1 MEHERIPF
9 HSFACQL
16 FFVHSGCYYAILF
29 FSPEHSSP
37 YQKRKTGMDILTII
51 ATLLILIIL
60 IVLIALSIRIVRQW
74 ERIVVLF
81 LGKFAGIRGPGLVI
95 IIPFLNTIPYI
106 IDIRVITTSFNAEQT
121 LTKDTVPVNVDAVL
135 FWQVLDVTK
144 AALEVQ
150 NYKDSVLLA
159 AQTALRDVIGKTML
173 ADMLA
178 GREII
183 DSELQKIIQH
193 RIDGWGINV
202 LSVEIRDVVIPVD
215 LQNAMSMQAQ
225 AERERQARVILGDSE
240 RQIARSFEDA
250 AKTYAG
256 NPTALHLRGMNMLYE
271 GLKTN
276 NSVLILVPSSILN
289 TMGLGDTTGVIAL
302 AQNLKRQT
310 EESKDKT
317 ID

>member
-1 MEHERIPF
+1 ME
-9 HSFACQL
+9 
-16 FFVHSGCYYAILF
+16 
-29 FSPEHSSP
+29 
-37 YQKRKTGMDILTII
+37 TLTII
-51 ATLLILIIL
+51 AIVLVVAIVL
-60 IVLIALSIRIVRQW
+60 VLIALSIRIVQQW
-74 ERIVVLF
+74 ERVVVLF
-81 LGKFAGIRGPGLVI
+81 LGRFVGIRGPGLVI
-95 IIPFLNTIPYI
+95 IIPFLNTIPYV
-106 IDIRVITTSFNAEQT
+106 IDTRVITTSFNAEQT

-135 FWQVLDVTK
+135 FWQVFDVTK

-150 NYKDSVLLA
+150 MYKESVLLA

-183 DSELQKIIQH
+183 DSELQKIIQN

-240 RQIARSFEDA
+240 RQIAKSFEDA
-250 AKTYAG
+250 SKTYAG

-276 NSVLILVPSSILN
+276 NSVLILVPSSVLN
-289 TMGLGDTTGVIAL
+289 TMGLGDTTGIIAL
-302 AQNLKRQT
+302 AQNLKKQK
-310 EESKDKT
+310 EEGND
-317 ID
+317 DLAE

>member
-1 MEHERIPF
+1 
-9 HSFACQL
+9 
-16 FFVHSGCYYAILF
+16 
-29 FSPEHSSP
+29 
-37 YQKRKTGMDILTII
+37 MDPLTIVASII
-51 ATLLILIIL
+51 ALIIL
-60 IVLIALSIRIVRQW
+60 LVLLALSIKIVNQW
-74 ERIVVLF
+74 ERVVVLY
-81 LGKFAGIRGPGLVI
+81 LGRFVGIRGPGLVI
-95 IIPFLNTIPYI
+95 IIPFLNTIPVT
-106 IDIRVITTSFNAEQT
+106 IDIRVITTSFNAEET

-135 FWQVLDVTK
+135 FWQVFDTQK

-159 AQTALRDVIGKTML
+159 SQTALRDVIGKTML

-178 GREII
+178 GREMI
-183 DSELQKIIQH
+183 DTELQKTIQR

-202 LSVEIRDVVIPVD
+202 LSVEIRDVVIPVN

-240 RQIARSFEDA
+240 RQIAKSFEDA

-276 NSVLILVPSSILN
+276 NSVLILVPSSVLN
-289 TMGLGDTTGVIAL
+289 TMGLGDTSGIIAL
-302 AQNLKRQT
+302 AQNMKKAK
-310 EESKDKT
+310 EESK
-317 ID
+317 IDPAE

>member
-1 MEHERIPF
+1 
-9 HSFACQL
+9 
-16 FFVHSGCYYAILF
+16 
-29 FSPEHSSP
+29 
-37 YQKRKTGMDILTII
+37 MDIPTII
-51 ATLLILIIL
+51 AIVIILIIAV
-60 IVLIALSIRIVRQW
+60 VLIALSIRIVRQW
-74 ERIVVLF
+74 ERVVVLF
-81 LGKFAGIRGPGLVI
+81 LGRFVGVRGPGLVM
-95 IIPFLNTIPYI
+95 IIPFLNTIPYV
-106 IDIRVITTSFNAEQT
+106 IDTRVITTSFNAEQT

-135 FWQVLDVTK
+135 FWQVFDVTK

-150 NYKDSVLLA
+150 MYKESVLLA
-159 AQTALRDVIGKTML
+159 SQTALRDVIGKTML

-183 DSELQKIIQH
+183 DSELQKMIQH

-240 RQIARSFEDA
+240 RQIAKSFEDA
-250 AKTYAG
+250 ARTYAG

-276 NSVLILVPSSILN
+276 NSVLILVPSSVLN
-289 TMGLGDTTGVIAL
+289 TMGLGDTTGIIAL
-302 AQNLKRQT
+302 AQNLKKQH
-310 EESKDKT
+310 EEGKGTPSE
-317 ID
+317 

>member
-1 MEHERIPF
+1 
-9 HSFACQL
+9 
-16 FFVHSGCYYAILF
+16 
-29 FSPEHSSP
+29 
-37 YQKRKTGMDILTII
+37 MDFLTII
-51 ATLLILIIL
+51 AIIIVLLIL
-60 IVLIALSIRIVRQW
+60 IVLIALSIRIVKQW
-74 ERIVVLF
+74 ERVVVLY
-81 LGKFAGIRGPGLVI
+81 LGKFVGIRGPGLVI
-95 IIPFLNTIPYI
+95 IIPLLNTIPYI
-106 IDIRVITTSFNAEQT
+106 IDTRVITTSFNAEQT

-135 FWQVLDVTK
+135 FWQVFDVQK

-150 NYKDSVLLA
+150 EYKTSVLLA

-183 DSELQKIIQH
+183 DNELQKTIQR

-202 LSVEIRDVVIPVD
+202 LSVEIRDVEIPAN

-240 RQIARSFEDA
+240 RQIAKSFEDA
-250 AKTYAG
+250 SKTYAG

-276 NSVLILVPSSILN
+276 NSVLILVPSSVLN
-289 TMGLGDTTGVIAL
+289 TMGLGDTTGIIAL
-302 AQNLKRQT
+302 AQNLKKQK
-310 EESKDKT
+310 EESH
-317 ID
+317 IDPKE

>member
-1 MEHERIPF
+1 
-9 HSFACQL
+9 
-16 FFVHSGCYYAILF
+16 
-29 FSPEHSSP
+29 
-37 YQKRKTGMDILTII
+37 MDILTII
-51 ATLLILIIL
+51 A
-60 IVLIALSIRIVRQW
+60 IVLIVAIILVIAALSIKIVQQW
-74 ERIVVLF
+74 ERVVVLF
-81 LGKFAGIRGPGLVI
+81 LGKFVGIRGPGLVI
-95 IIPFLNTIPYI
+95 IIPLLNTIPYI
-106 IDIRVITTSFNAEQT
+106 IDTRVITTSFNAEQT

-135 FWQVLDVTK
+135 FWQVFDVTK

-150 NYKDSVLLA
+150 ITKNRLLA
-159 AQTALRDVIGKTML
+159 AQTARDVIGKTML

-183 DSELQKIIQH
+183 DSELQKIIQN

-240 RQIARSFEDA
+240 RQIAKSFEDA
-250 AKTYAG
+250 SKTYAG

-276 NSVLILVPSSILN
+276 NSVLILVPSSVLN
-289 TMGLGDTTGVIAL
+289 TMGLGDTTGIIAL
-302 AQNLKRQT
+302 AQNLKKQK
-310 EESKDKT
+310 EEGKDPAE
-317 ID
+317 

>member
-1 MEHERIPF
+1 
-9 HSFACQL
+9 
-16 FFVHSGCYYAILF
+16 
-29 FSPEHSSP
+29 
-37 YQKRKTGMDILTII
+37 MDFLTII
-51 ATLLILIIL
+51 AIIIVLIIL
-60 IVLIALSIRIVRQW
+60 IVLISLSIRIVKQW
-74 ERIVVLF
+74 ERVVVLY
-81 LGKFAGIRGPGLVI
+81 LGKFVGIRGPGLVI
-95 IIPFLNTIPYI
+95 IIPLLNTIPYI
-106 IDIRVITTSFNAEQT
+106 IDTRVLTSSFNAEQT

-135 FWQVLDVTK
+135 FWQVFDVQK

-150 NYKDSVLLA
+150 EYKVSVLLA

-183 DSELQKIIQH
+183 DSELQKTIQR

-202 LSVEIRDVVIPVD
+202 LSVEIRDVEIPVN

-240 RQIARSFEDA
+240 RQIAKSFEDA

-276 NSVLILVPSSILN
+276 NSVLILVPSSVLN

-302 AQNLKRQT
+302 AQNLKKQK
-310 EESKDKT
+310 EESQ
-317 ID
+317 IDPKE

>member
-1 MEHERIPF
+1 
-9 HSFACQL
+9 
-16 FFVHSGCYYAILF
+16 
-29 FSPEHSSP
+29 
-37 YQKRKTGMDILTII
+37 MDPQQII
-51 ATLLILIIL
+51 AVIIALIIL
-60 IVLIALSIRIVRQW
+60 LVLLALSIKIINHW
-74 ERIVVLF
+74 ERVVLLY
-81 LGKFAGIRGPGLVI
+81 LGKFVGIRGPGLII

-106 IDIRVITTSFNAEQT
+106 IDTRVITTSFNAEQT
-121 LTKDTVPVNVDAVL
+121 LTKDTVPVDVDAVL
-135 FWQVLDVTK
+135 FWQVFDVQK

-178 GREII
+178 GREMI
-183 DSELQKIIQH
+183 DAELQKTIQR

-202 LSVEIRDVVIPVD
+202 LSVEIRDVEIPVN

-240 RQIARSFEDA
+240 RQIAKSFEDA
-250 AKTYAG
+250 SKTYIG

-276 NSVLILVPSSILN
+276 NSVLILVPSSVLN

-302 AQNLKRQT
+302 AQNMKKAK
-310 EESKDKT
+310 EESK
-317 ID
+317 IDTAE

>member
-1 MEHERIPF
+1 
-9 HSFACQL
+9 
-16 FFVHSGCYYAILF
+16 
-29 FSPEHSSP
+29 
-37 YQKRKTGMDILTII
+37 MDPLTIVALII
-51 ATLLILIIL
+51 ALIIL
-60 IVLIALSIRIVRQW
+60 LVLLALSIKIVKQW
-74 ERIVVLF
+74 ERVVVLY
-81 LGKFAGIRGPGLVI
+81 LGRFVGIRGPGLVI

-106 IDIRVITTSFNAEQT
+106 IDTRVITTSFNAEET

-135 FWQVLDVTK
+135 FWQVFDTQK

-178 GREII
+178 GREMI
-183 DSELQKIIQH
+183 DAELQKTIQR

-202 LSVEIRDVVIPVD
+202 LSVEIRDVVIPVN

-240 RQIARSFEDA
+240 RQIAKSFEDA

-276 NSVLILVPSSILN
+276 NSVLILVPSSVLN
-289 TMGLGDTTGVIAL
+289 TMGLGDTSGIIAL
-302 AQNLKRQT
+302 AQNMKKAK
-310 EESKDKT
+310 EESKNDPAE
-317 ID
+317 

>member
-1 MEHERIPF
+1 
-9 HSFACQL
+9 
-16 FFVHSGCYYAILF
+16 
-29 FSPEHSSP
+29 
-37 YQKRKTGMDILTII
+37 MDFLTVV
-51 ATLLILIIL
+51 ALAVIL
-60 IVLIALSIRIVRQW
+60 IVVIMLIALSIRIVKQW
-74 ERIVVLF
+74 ERVVVLY
-81 LGKFAGIRGPGLVI
+81 LGKFVGIRGPGLVV

-106 IDIRVITTSFNAEQT
+106 IDTRVITTSFNAEQT
-121 LTKDTVPVNVDAVL
+121 LTKDTVPVDVDAVL
-135 FWQVLDVTK
+135 FWQVFDVQK

-150 NYKDSVLLA
+150 AYKDSVLLA

-178 GREII
+178 GREMI
-183 DSELQKIIQH
+183 DSELQKTIQR

-202 LSVEIRDVVIPVD
+202 LSVEIRDVEIPVN

-240 RQIARSFEDA
+240 RQIAKSFEDA
-250 AKTYAG
+250 ARTYAG

-276 NSVLILVPSSILN
+276 NSVLILVPSSVLN

-302 AQNLKRQT
+302 AQNLKKQK
-310 EESKDKT
+310 EEMEKKPEE
-317 ID
+317 